1 MRRGQ
6 RRAALAGAALLGL
19 AASAGAQPAGRPGTA
34 PAPPVVTAPAPP
46 VVPERTSAQFGDWT
60 LNCAQSGA
68 ERLCE
73 IVQVFYNQ
81 QRQAVALLAVGRTA
95 KDQPL
100 RLIFRLPVNVL
111 VGRPVALLLDTEVAA
126 LPFSICAGAICQAEL
141 ELSDDAL
148 LRRLRARSAEQPGR
162 LEWADA
168 SGRDQGVGLSV
179 RGFSPAMDSL
189 ARESR

>member
-6 RRAALAGAALLGL
+6 RRAALAGAALMGL

-34 PAPPVVTAPAPP
+34 PAPAPA

-73 IVQVFYNQ
+73 VVQVFHDQ

-126 LPFSICAGAICQAEL
+126 LPFRICAGATCQAEL
-141 ELSDDAL
+141 ELRDDVL

-162 LEWADA
+162 LEWTDA
-168 SGRDQGVGLSV
+168 SGNDQGVGLSV